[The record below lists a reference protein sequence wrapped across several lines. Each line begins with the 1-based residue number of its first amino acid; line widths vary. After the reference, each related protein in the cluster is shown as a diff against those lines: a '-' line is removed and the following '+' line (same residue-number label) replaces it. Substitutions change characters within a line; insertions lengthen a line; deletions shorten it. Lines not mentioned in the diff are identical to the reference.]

1 MAFLRSPL
9 TSHAVE
15 LRVHVLLIPE
25 HSLRVDSSQW

>member
-1 MAFLRSPL
+1 M
-9 TSHAVE
+9 